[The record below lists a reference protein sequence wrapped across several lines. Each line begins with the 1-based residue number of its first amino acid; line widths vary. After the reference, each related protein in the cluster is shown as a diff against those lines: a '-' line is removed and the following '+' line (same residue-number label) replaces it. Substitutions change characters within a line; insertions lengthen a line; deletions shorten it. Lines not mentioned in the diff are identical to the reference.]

1 MEERVENQELAVY
14 EANRAVAVSQRGNYL
29 VQIGRGEVE
38 LKRGVDFDN
47 PETKN
52 GKKAFPQPILLKAG
66 AEKLAFGAGLC
77 QRYFIESKIEEH
89 NGDGM
94 FFYYLVRCDLVKPTD
109 GYADVVISN
118 SYGSANTAE
127 KRNGFN
133 SPADAANSTLKM
145 AQKRALVGA
154 ALAISGLSDLFTQD
168 IENETFMKGADDIVK
183 ETPESPVTTKQIR
196 RLYAIAAEHGMNQ
209 QQAKQKLAAMGYTS
223 TKDIKQKDYDSV
235 CDALAKEET
244 DENTN

>member
-1 MEERVENQELAVY
+1 MEQQVTIY
-14 EANRAVAVSQRGNYL
+14 EPQKAVAVAHRGNYL
-29 VQIGRGEVE
+29 VNIGNRDLE

-47 PETKN
+47 PDTRN
-52 GKKAFPQPILLKAG
+52 GKKAFNQPILLKAG
-66 AEKLAFGAGLC
+66 AEKLAFGFGLC
-77 QRYFIESKIEEH
+77 QRYTIESKIEQH
-89 NGDGM
+89 DDTGT
-94 FFYYLVRCDLVKPTD
+94 FFYYLVRCDLVKPSEY
-109 GYADVVISN
+109 GDVVIAN

-154 ALAISGLSDLFTQD
+154 ALSISGLSDLFTQD
-168 IENETFMKGADDIVK
+168 IENETFMQNADTIVK
-183 ETPESPVTTKQIR
+183 ETPDSPVTTKQIR

-223 TKDIKQKDYDSV
+223 TKDIKQKDYDAV
-235 CDALAKEET
+235 CDALAKEEK
-244 DENTN
+244 

>member
-1 MEERVENQELAVY
+1 MEQQQVTIY
-14 EANRAVAVSQRGNYL
+14 EPQKAIATANRGNYL
-29 VQIGRGEVE
+29 ISIGNRKLS

-47 PETKN
+47 PDTKN
-52 GKKAFPQPILLKAG
+52 GKKAFNQPILLKAG
-66 AEKLAFGAGLC
+66 AEKLAFGFGLC
-77 QRYFIESKIEEH
+77 QRYTIESKIEQHDE
-89 NGDGM
+89 NGM
-94 FFYYLVRCDLVKPTD
+94 FFYYLVRCDLVKPNEWGET
-109 GYADVVISN
+109 VISN

-133 SPADAANSTLKM
+133 SAADAANSTLKM

-154 ALAISGLSDLFTQD
+154 ALAISGLSDMFTQD
-168 IENETFMKGADDIVK
+168 IENETFMKSADDIVK
-183 ETPESPVTTKQIR
+183 ETPDSPVTTKQIR

-235 CDALAKEET
+235 CDALAKE
-244 DENTN
+244 DK